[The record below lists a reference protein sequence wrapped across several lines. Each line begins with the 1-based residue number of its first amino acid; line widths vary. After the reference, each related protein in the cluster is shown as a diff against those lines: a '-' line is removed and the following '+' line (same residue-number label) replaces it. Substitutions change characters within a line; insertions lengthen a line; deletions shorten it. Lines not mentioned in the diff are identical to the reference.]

1 MWVMSAV
8 SLPPILTADGPWSN
22 MRIGGYATMTQLENG
37 GRTLA
42 ALSDELAAAVER
54 AGNSVVTVDAR
65 PRTAASGTVWEGG
78 VVVTADHVIER
89 DDNITVTL
97 PNGTATRATV
107 AGRDPGTDLAVLKLE
122 AAAPTP
128 AATVPLDA
136 VKVGHLVLAVGRPR
150 AGSPMASFGVVS
162 AIGGQWRTAR
172 GGTVEGY
179 VRADVSLYPG
189 FSGGPLVDTGGR
201 VIGLNSWYLARGQ
214 ELAIPAAGVSSIV
227 QVLLREG
234 RVRRAY
240 LGITSQPVR
249 LPEPIRQQLGLTQEV
264 GLMILGVES
273 GSPAER
279 GGILMGDVLVK
290 IGDRIISDPG
300 ELRDALGSAAVG
312 QAIGVAVVRGGKQQE
327 ISVTPSARE

>member
-1 MWVMSAV
+1 
-8 SLPPILTADGPWSN
+8 
-22 MRIGGYATMTQLENG
+22 MTQLENG

-54 AGNSVVTVDAR
+54 AGNAVVTVDAR
-65 PRTAASGTVWEGG
+65 ARTAASGTVWEGG

-89 DDNITVTL
+89 DENITVTL
-97 PNGTATRATV
+97 PDGGTTRATL
-107 AGRDPGTDLAVLKLE
+107 AGRDPGTDLAVLRLE
-122 AAAPTP
+122 AAAPAP
-128 AATVPLDA
+128 AATVPLDS

-150 AGSPMASFGVVS
+150 AGLPMASFGVVS

-172 GGTVEGY
+172 GGTVDGY

-189 FSGGPLVDTGGR
+189 FSGGPLVDPSGR

-214 ELAIPAAGVSSIV
+214 ELAIPAASVSSIV

-249 LPEPIRQQLGLTQEV
+249 LPEPVRQQLGLTQEI
-264 GLMILGVES
+264 GLMILGVEG

-290 IGDRIISDPG
+290 IAGRVISDPG
-300 ELRDALGSAAVG
+300 ELRDALGSSVVG
-312 QAIGVAVVRGGKQQE
+312 QAITVAVIRGGNQQE
-327 ISVTPSARE
+327 LSVTPSARE